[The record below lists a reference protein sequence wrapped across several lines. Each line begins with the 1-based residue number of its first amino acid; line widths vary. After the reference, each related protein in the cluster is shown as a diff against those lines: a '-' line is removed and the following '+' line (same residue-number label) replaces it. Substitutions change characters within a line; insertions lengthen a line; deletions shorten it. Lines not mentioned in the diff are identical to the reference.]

1 MSASLVVNQEIKM
14 LPENVIPSLFAVM
27 DVFVLMDIRPLEIF
41 LELSQDNQS
50 LEVLRLKDTHNTMVN
65 RELYEYLPKQRALH
79 QDLMNED
86 KEVITLK
93 ANSKLLQQNIETSSG
108 KTFTLKDIEKLRQYL
123 KVSFSGSEIKNIAEF

>member
-1 MSASLVVNQEIKM
+1 M
-14 LPENVIPSLFAVM
+14 LPENVIPSLFVVM

-50 LEVLRLKDTHNTMVN
+50 SEVLRLKDTHNTMVT